1 MLKAKLMYAL
11 PIGLLLLSGCSN
23 RQQDAGY
30 HGPGHDVSTTSPG
43 YVALK
48 AGNFDQSTR
57 ILEATNIKWPNSPY
71 DELNLGASYQSQG
84 RMDMAEPFLRRAITH
99 GHGLMP
105 AESSQ
110 DWGHGMTVEE
120 IACRNLSIGLKPATI
135 EGTATPCQTTLVVA
149 VIDAPSPTAPVY
161 KQTSYNT
168 YFEFDK
174 ATLTKDGET
183 ILRDAAKE
191 IRSNPERR
199 VTLVGKASSIGADY
213 YNMDLSRQRAET
225 VRNALIAAGVAG
237 SRIEVL
243 WVGDRELAVPQRD
256 GKREPL
262 NRVVEGTVK

>member
-1 MLKAKLMYAL
+1 MPNANLLWAL
-11 PIGLLLLSGCSN
+11 PIGLLLLNGCSN
-23 RQQDAGY
+23 RHQEAGY
-30 HGPGHDVSTTSPG
+30 RGPGHDVSVTSPG

-48 AGNFDQSTR
+48 AGNFDKSTR
-57 ILEATNIKWPNSPY
+57 ILEAANIKWPNSPY

-84 RMDMAEPFLRRAITH
+84 RMDLAEPLLRRAITH

-110 DWGHGMTVEE
+110 DWAKGMTVEE
-120 IACRNLSIGLKPATI
+120 VACRNLSLGLAPATI

-149 VIDAPSPTAPVY
+149 VVAAPGPVAAVY
-161 KQTSYNT
+161 QQTSYNT

-174 ATLTKDGET
+174 ATLTRDGEA
-183 ILRDAAKE
+183 ILREAAKE
-191 IRSNPERR
+191 IRSNPDRH
-199 VTLVGKASSIGADY
+199 VTLVGKASSIGGDY

-225 VRNALIAAGVAG
+225 VRNTLIAAGVPS

-243 WVGDRELAVPQRD
+243 WVGERELAVPQRD